1 MDLIISVPRAHVEP
15 SSLDNLVERFL
26 ELFVHAFGFE
36 WMTPKFHWLLHFGDH
51 LEKWHILLNCFVLE
65 RRHRIAKR
73 YATELKNI
81 SKDASQ
87 SLLMEVT
94 SHHLSLLRSPQV
106 FNYAVGL
113 VGGRPAS
120 KKARD
125 LLNTMLECITPEI
138 EVHTS
143 SEARFNALAHC
154 QKGDVVLIRHDSS
167 FIVGQVLLDARV
179 EGALWSC
186 AIEWSL
192 HAINMGAG
200 YAA

>member
-1 MDLIISVPRAHVEP
+1 MAH
-15 SSLDNLVERFL
+15 L
-26 ELFVHAFGFE
+26 AQ
-36 WMTPKFHWLLHFGDH
+36 LL
-51 LEKWHILLNCFVLE
+51 VLE
-65 RRHRIAKR
+65 N

-94 SHHLSLLRSPQV
+94 SHHLALLRSPKV

-120 KKARD
+120 KKARA
-125 LLNTMLECITPEI
+125 LLNTMLECITPET

-154 QKGDVVLIRHDSS
+154 QKGDVVLIRHDCS
-167 FIVGQVLLDARV
+167 FIAGKVLMHASVEGVLLS
-179 EGALWSC
+179 L
-186 AIEWSL
+186 ITEWSL
-192 HAINMGAG
+192 HSTNMEAG
-200 YAA
+200 YAKWDTRGFRSLVDTCSILDAVCYTKHCTIATTLLPAEFRARAIV

>member
-1 MDLIISVPRAHVEP
+1 M
-15 SSLDNLVERFL
+15 
-26 ELFVHAFGFE
+26 
-36 WMTPKFHWLLHFGDH
+36 
-51 LEKWHILLNCFVLE
+51 EKWHILLNCFVLE
-65 RRHRIAKR
+65 SRHRIAKR

-81 SKDASQ
+81 SKDDSQ

-94 SHHLSLLRSPQV
+94 SHHLALLRSPKV

-120 KKARD
+120 KKARA
-125 LLNTMLECITPEI
+125 LLNTMLECITPET

-167 FIVGQVLLDARV
+167 FFAGQVLMHASV
-179 EGALWSC
+179 EGVLLSLVT
-186 AIEWSL
+186 EWSL
-192 HAINMGAG
+192 HSTNMEAG
-200 YAA
+200 YAKWDTRGFRPLIDTCRQYF

>member
-1 MDLIISVPRAHVEP
+1 MQ
-15 SSLDNLVERFL
+15 
-26 ELFVHAFGFE
+26 
-36 WMTPKFHWLLHFGDH
+36 
-51 LEKWHILLNCFVLE
+51 
-65 RRHRIAKR
+65 KR

-94 SHHLSLLRSPQV
+94 SHHLALLRSPKV

-120 KKARD
+120 KKARA
-125 LLNTMLECITPEI
+125 LLNTMLECITPET

-167 FIVGQVLLDARV
+167 FIAGQVLLHASV
-179 EGALWSC
+179 EGVLLSLVT
-186 AIEWSL
+186 EWSL
-192 HAINMGAG
+192 HSTNMEAG
-200 YAA
+200 HAKWDARGSGL